1 MSKARWIMKQYWRIS
16 AIRAWMGLA
25 LGMFSLGKVYVA
37 QTPGL
42 AELGLIGALIL
53 GSVLVLVFLGVGWLY
68 DVKGK
73 MWSPNMQALIERDPY
88 NYIPNYKTYAI
99 DYPIVY
105 ALVSTF
111 RNLLQEKGFSTERL
125 DDVSIHN
132 QKYFNR
138 APEREDIIK
147 SEASSVS
154 FFEKHPFLDET
165 RPKKRVSFTAKSKLE
180 FEVIQ
185 LRLDWIQQLTGMLQ
199 DSLIF
204 AAVYVVLIFPGVAVD
219 NVVPIPF
226 LILGFLLLSIPML
239 FIITLSGWYYDK
251 KLRIWSPDMI
261 VKVERTPYTYVAY
274 PRLYV
279 MDLPAYYALL
289 DTMKMIMEKQG
300 IEPFEIERII
310 EYMNTYCDFKSSRE
324 QDMEKARALRREY
337 GEVFVTKEVE

>member
-25 LGMFSLGKVYVA
+25 LGMFSLGKVYAA

-73 MWSPNMQALIERDPY
+73 MWSP
-88 NYIPNYKTYAI
+88 
-99 DYPIVY
+99 
-105 ALVSTF
+105 
-111 RNLLQEKGFSTERL
+111 
-125 DDVSIHN
+125 
-132 QKYFNR
+132 
-138 APEREDIIK
+138 
-147 SEASSVS
+147 SVS